1 MLPTNEL
8 PTEVQRRVDTF
19 INERM
24 VDELSRKDAV
34 EVLAEYIEL
43 KTREKIN
50 SSHLTNWLYESRSIP
65 TGKRLAI
72 TKSFSG

>member
-1 MLPTNEL
+1 MLPSNEL
-8 PTEVQRRVDTF
+8 PTDIQRRLDTF

-24 VDELSRKDAV
+24 ADNLSRKDAL

-43 KTREKIN
+43 KTGEKMN
-50 SSHLTNWLYESRSIP
+50 SSHLTNWVYGSRSIP

-72 TKSFSG
+72 TETFSG